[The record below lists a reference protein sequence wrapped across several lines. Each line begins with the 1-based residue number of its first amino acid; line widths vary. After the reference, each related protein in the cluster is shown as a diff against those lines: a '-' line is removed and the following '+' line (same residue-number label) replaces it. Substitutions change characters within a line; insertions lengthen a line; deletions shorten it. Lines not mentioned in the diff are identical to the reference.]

1 MALVRV
7 SSNARRQGQSNFEK
21 KFANMLF
28 ISVAFLNAT
37 PPPLPTKTQN
47 KQIKT
52 KTHETCWKAKI
63 NLPWQ
68 LISLKARR

>member
-37 PPPLPTKTQN
+37 PPPPKKTPKQTNQN
-47 KQIKT
+47 KNT
-52 KTHETCWKAKI
+52 
-63 NLPWQ
+63 
-68 LISLKARR
+68 